1 MLKLSQV
8 ELNRISKKIIGC
20 VYEVGK
26 ILKYGYLEKVYENA
40 LVYELN
46 KSGLKVKQQQPVT
59 VKYKEIEVG
68 SYIADLLVEE
78 SVLVEL
84 KSVKTIDSAHIAQCL
99 NYLNATGLRL
109 ALVVNFGESKIE
121 IKRLVKGF

>member
-1 MLKLSQV
+1 M
-8 ELNRISKKIIGC
+8 
-20 VYEVGK
+20 
-26 ILKYGYLEKVYENA
+26 
-40 LVYELN
+40 
-46 KSGLKVKQQQPVT
+46 
-59 VKYKEIEVG
+59 KYKEVEVG

-84 KSVKTIDSAHIAQCL
+84 KSVKTIDNAHIAQCL
-99 NYLNATGLRL
+99 NYLSATGLRL